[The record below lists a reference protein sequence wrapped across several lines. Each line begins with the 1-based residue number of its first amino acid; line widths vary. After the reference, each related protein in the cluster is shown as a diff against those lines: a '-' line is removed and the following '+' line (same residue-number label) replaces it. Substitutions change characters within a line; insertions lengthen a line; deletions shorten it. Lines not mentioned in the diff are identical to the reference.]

1 MAAASDIRR
10 QMKQRRRALSQAQQR
25 DMADT
30 LCRHLLRSHA
40 YRNAGSLAAYFPFG
54 GEPDLRPLMHRA
66 VEDRKSVF
74 LPVVR
79 DGEQRLHFRPWTPA
93 MPMVK
98 NRYGIPEP
106 ADPSGERPPQ
116 YLDLVLT
123 PLVAF
128 DPHGNRIGMGAGFY
142 DRSFAFR
149 RQRRRMSV
157 PLLVGTAWS
166 FQQLE
171 VIEAMPW
178 DVPLD
183 AVVTEQ
189 GWCSKP
195 SGAVPSEGP

>member
-10 QMKQRRRALSQAQQR
+10 QMKQRRRALPQAQQR
-25 DMADT
+25 DMADA

-54 GEPDLRPLMHRA
+54 GEPDLRPLMRQALADH
-66 VEDRKSVF
+66 KTVF

-79 DGEQRLHFRPWTPA
+79 DGEKRLHFRPWAPGTR
-93 MPMVK
+93 MLK

-106 ADPSGERPPQ
+106 ADTAGERPPQ

-128 DPHGNRIGMGAGFY
+128 DAHGNRLGMGAGFY

-149 RQRRRMSV
+149 RHRRRVGV
-157 PLLVGTAWS
+157 PLLVGAAWS
-166 FQQLE
+166 FQQLDT
-171 VIEAMPW
+171 IEAMPW

-189 GWCSKP
+189 GWCSTR
-195 SGAVPSEGP
+195 SRGDLSETP